1 MRKRDVMWAKLTN
14 GKRKKEVRTYQ
25 CMINFTI
32 DSMDDVDD
40 VCVDDGLVGEG
51 GRAMGSSSSE
61 RYGWEAHR
69 YDENRDQA
77 W

>member
-1 MRKRDVMWAKLTN
+1 
-14 GKRKKEVRTYQ
+14 
-25 CMINFTI
+25 MINFTI

-61 RYGWEAHR
+61 RYG
-69 YDENRDQA
+69 
-77 W
+77 